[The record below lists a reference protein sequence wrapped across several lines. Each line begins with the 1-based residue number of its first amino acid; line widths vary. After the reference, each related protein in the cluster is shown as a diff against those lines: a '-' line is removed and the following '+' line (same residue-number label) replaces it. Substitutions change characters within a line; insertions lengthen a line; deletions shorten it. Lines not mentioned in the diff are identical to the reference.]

1 MKVYYPERKKPNCL
15 VLGKKT
21 KRGFKMRVYKNINKM
36 QIVTI
41 VLLSF
46 LLFGFPLYGHGK
58 SNNNSDQDITKAVQ
72 KKIRSNLFYSVFD
85 WVTVETHEGIV
96 TLNGYTH
103 LPWDKSYFEKI
114 AKKVDGVKSVIDKI
128 EKTNGSDELRYKAA
142 EAIYN
147 SPEFEKYA
155 FMKDPPVH
163 IIVINNRIVLKGSV
177 ESEVERSH
185 AEMLLEWHTD
195 AFKINNEL
203 TLEE

>member
-1 MKVYYPERKKPNCL
+1 MS
-15 VLGKKT
+15 G
-21 KRGFKMRVYKNINKM
+21 YKNNRMRIFV
-36 QIVTI
+36 IIFLSTL
-41 VLLSF
+41 LLS
-46 LLFGFPLYGHGK
+46 FPLYGNGK

-85 WVTVETHEGIV
+85 WVTVETHDGIV
-96 TLNGYTH
+96 TLKGYTH
-103 LPWDKSYFEKI
+103 LPWDKTYFEKI
-114 AKKVDGVKSVIDKI
+114 AKKVDGVKFVTDKI

-195 AFKINNEL
+195 AFRVNNEL
-203 TLEE
+203 NLEE